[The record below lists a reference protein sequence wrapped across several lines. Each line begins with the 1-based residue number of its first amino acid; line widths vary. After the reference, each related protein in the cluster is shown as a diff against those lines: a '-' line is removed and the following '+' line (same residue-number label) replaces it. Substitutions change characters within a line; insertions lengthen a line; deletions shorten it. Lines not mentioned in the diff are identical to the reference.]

1 MEPHELIFAV
11 TNAGVAA
18 RCLHVVADLGVADHI
33 DDHPVPAQELAQRC
47 EVDPDGLNRVLRL
60 LAAHGVFT
68 YAQGGY
74 QHSPASLLLRSDS
87 PMSMRAFPQMMGL
100 PVMLRAFDDLA
111 HSVRAGRPSIELSDP
126 DGLWGYLREAP
137 RERAV
142 FGQAMTAK
150 AAGETAGVLAAYD
163 FASARRIVDV
173 GGGRGHLLHAIL
185 EATPQ
190 ARGILFDL
198 PGVVEA
204 GGPAHPRLVRHAG
217 DFLVDPLPAGDTY
230 LVMDVI
236 HDWADAEALTILTAI
251 RQAAMDNATVLIIEG
266 ILPETLN
273 PGSLTIDVIMLA
285 VTGGRERTD
294 AELGTLLDAAGLRL
308 TRVIDT
314 PGRLRI
320 AEARRP
326 PR

>member
-18 RCLHVVADLGVADHI
+18 RCLQVVAELGVADHI
-33 DDHPVPAQELAQRC
+33 DDHPVAAKELAQRC

-60 LAAHGVFT
+60 LAAHGVFSP
-68 YAQGGY
+68 AGDGY
-74 QHSPASLLLRSDS
+74 QHSPASRLLRSDH

-100 PVMLRAFDDLA
+100 PVMLRSFDDLV

-142 FGQAMTAK
+142 FSQAMTAK

-163 FASARRIVDV
+163 FSSARRIVDV

-185 EATPQ
+185 KATPQ

-251 RQAAMDNATVLIIEG
+251 RRAAMDGAAVLIIEG
-266 ILPETLN
+266 ILPETLD
-273 PGSLTIDVIMLA
+273 PASLTIDVIMLA

-308 TRVIDT
+308 VRVIDT
-314 PGRLRI
+314 PGRLRF

-326 PR
+326 IR